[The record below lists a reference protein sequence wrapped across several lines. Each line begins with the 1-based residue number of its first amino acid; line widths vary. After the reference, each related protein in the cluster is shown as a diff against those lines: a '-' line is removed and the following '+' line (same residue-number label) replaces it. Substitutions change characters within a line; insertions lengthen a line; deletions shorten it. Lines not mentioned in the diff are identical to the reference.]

1 MMVEHGEEAGED
13 GMDGGFP
20 MPALSSMQSG
30 LGRTQPNQNGGAST
44 TLMLRSLLTGANVPA
59 VPGVSVVQGVVS
71 RTSPVTL
78 DPTVAAEPNPP
89 EEDRPGRK
97 LLF

>member
-1 MMVEHGEEAGED
+1 MMVEHGEEGGED

-30 LGRTQPNQNGGAST
+30 LGRAQPNQNGGGST

-59 VPGVSVVQGVVS
+59 VPGVGVVQGVVS
-71 RTSPVTL
+71 QTSPVTL
-78 DPTVAAEPNPP
+78 DPVAAAELNPP
-89 EEDRPGRK
+89 EEDRPGKK
-97 LLF
+97 LFF